1 MTVRHG
7 RGMLPVSVATSIG
20 LPHLNEYN
28 AVKQGQA
35 AAADRYP

>member
-1 MTVRHG
+1 
-7 RGMLPVSVATSIG
+7 MLPVLAATG
-20 LPHLNEYN
+20 WRPHLNEYN